1 MLKWFQD
8 VRTLKR
14 LIRSVEADGLLS
26 EDELRRLHQQ
36 IMHDGAVTGAERRL
50 FEKALKRLKPAPLA
64 KSKAT

>member
-1 MLKWFQD
+1 MFKWFQD

-36 IMHDGAVTGAERRL
+36 IMHDGAVTGAERHI
-50 FEKALKRLKPAPLA
+50 FEKALKRLKPLLPARA
-64 KSKAT
+64 KDA